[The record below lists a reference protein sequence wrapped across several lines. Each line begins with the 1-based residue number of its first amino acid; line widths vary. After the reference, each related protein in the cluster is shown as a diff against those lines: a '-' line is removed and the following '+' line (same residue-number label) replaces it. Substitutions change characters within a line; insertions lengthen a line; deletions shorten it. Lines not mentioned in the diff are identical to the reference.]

1 MRLKKLTLGLVAA
14 LLLSAP
20 LAVEAMVY
28 EAEKSMDFN
37 TIDLNVGATVDFVE
51 LQNHYIVKRDL
62 AYACAMDFVKPYFAK
77 KGITLSKDEGMAV
90 AFGAM
95 QLEGIQRTVN
105 GDKYGYK
112 AKGVIY
118 YDWEMDSVYDN
129 KKFMQAYVDNMK
141 QVSDIY
147 ETYNPDWD
155 FYFQNKNS
163 PRITEKTLQP
173 LKERTIKLTTIYHT
187 LENME
192 LFWQPGA
199 MLVLTG
205 DDVNFR
211 TAPSTNSEVIDSLRL
226 NEELYPVTGEIL
238 ESEGRKWAQVIS
250 ANGQEGFVSAD
261 YIQIAS

>member
-20 LAVEAMVY
+20 LAVEAKVY

-77 KGITLSKDEGMAV
+77 KGITLSQEECMAV

-95 QLEGIQRTVN
+95 QLEDGKHTAIGNDR
-105 GDKYGYK
+105 YSYK

-141 QVSDIY
+141 QVSVIY
-147 ETYNPDWD
+147 ETYAPDWD

-163 PRITEKTLQP
+163 SRITERACSP
-173 LKERTIKLTTIYHT
+173 
-187 LENME
+187 
-192 LFWQPGA
+192 
-199 MLVLTG
+199 
-205 DDVNFR
+205 
-211 TAPSTNSEVIDSLRL
+211 
-226 NEELYPVTGEIL
+226 
-238 ESEGRKWAQVIS
+238 
-250 ANGQEGFVSAD
+250 
-261 YIQIAS
+261 

>member
-14 LLLSAP
+14 LLLSVP
-20 LAVEAMVY
+20 LAVEAKVY

-105 GDKYGYK
+105 GDEYGYK

-118 YDWEMDSVYDN
+118 YDWEMDGVYDN
-129 KKFMQAYVDNMK
+129 KKFMQAYMDNMK
-141 QVSDIY
+141 QVSVIY
-147 ETYNPDWD
+147 ETYAPDWD
-155 FYFQNKNS
+155 FYFQNKTS
-163 PRITEKTLQP
+163 SRITEKSLQP
-173 LKERTIKLTTIYHT
+173 LKERTVKLTTIYHT

-192 LFWQPGA
+192 LFWQHGA
-199 MLVLTG
+199 KFVLTG
-205 DDVNFR
+205 DYVNLR
-211 TAPSTNSEVIDSLRL
+211 TAPSTNSEVLDLLRL
-226 NEELYPVTGEIL
+226 NEELYPVTGEIF